1 MLPGGPTKEKP
12 LSDASYALD
21 KGLAKARGVCSD
33 SISGWLCH
41 RHVEEWT
48 IGVGR
53 WKLLPF
59 ILLDHVSS
67 DSPGL
72 SMRSAQEQQFVQS
85 GTGAR

>member
-12 LSDASYALD
+12 LSDASNALD

-48 IGVGR
+48 IGDVR
-53 WKLLPF
+53 WKLLPS
-59 ILLDHVSS
+59 ICPDHVTS

-72 SMRSAQEQQFVQS
+72 SMRSAQEQQLAQP
-85 GTGAR
+85 GAGAR